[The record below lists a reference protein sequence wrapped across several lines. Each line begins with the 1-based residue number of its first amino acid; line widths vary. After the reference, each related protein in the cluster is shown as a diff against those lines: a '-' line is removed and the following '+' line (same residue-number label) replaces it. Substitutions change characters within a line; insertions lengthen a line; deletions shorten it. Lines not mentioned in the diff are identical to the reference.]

1 MMMPYHAAPL
11 PERERPVVRE
21 AAAELRPAD
30 SCFAFSRGDFGF
42 TAYELSGSGRYL
54 LRVDLCGSASALIAF
69 SQYLY
74 DHPERS
80 RAALVVIGGCPL
92 TEETVNGF
100 IELLPDFP
108 LLLPGGVPDKL
119 RDYAV
124 SRAALKG
131 VTLFVAETGAI
142 PPGERN
148 TEKNRKTG

>member
-69 SQYLY
+69 SQ
-74 DHPERS
+74 
-80 RAALVVIGGCPL
+80 
-92 TEETVNGF
+92 
-100 IELLPDFP
+100 
-108 LLLPGGVPDKL
+108 
-119 RDYAV
+119 
-124 SRAALKG
+124 
-131 VTLFVAETGAI
+131 
-142 PPGERN
+142 
-148 TEKNRKTG
+148 